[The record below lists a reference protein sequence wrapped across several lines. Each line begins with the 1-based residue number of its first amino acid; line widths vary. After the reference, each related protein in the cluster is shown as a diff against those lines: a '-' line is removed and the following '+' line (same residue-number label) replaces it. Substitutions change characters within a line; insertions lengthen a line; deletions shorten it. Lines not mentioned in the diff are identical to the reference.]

1 MKTHDNNYEIK
12 YNNKEKVLLAIT
24 ATIYVIYVLLSLALF
39 VYIAYL
45 TAITRNAF
53 IMLGF
58 IAAYIALYAILSR
71 FNSAILKFI
80 TKITGTEKMVSKK
93 HAIASANSA
102 NNNVNNENTAGIEN
116 K

>member
-24 ATIYVIYVLLSLALF
+24 TTIYFIYILLSLALF
-39 VYIAYL
+39 VYIVYL
-45 TAITRNAF
+45 AVVAKNVS
-53 IMLGF
+53 IMLGLLA
-58 IAAYIALYAILSR
+58 IYIALYFILSR

-93 HAIASANSA
+93 HAIASAN
-102 NNNVNNENTAGIEN
+102 